1 MFKLLLA
8 LFTIFNISAII
19 ILLLSYVST
28 LLNNINISRL
38 ASAKICLPEFFS
50 CRPSFI
56 KCCVVSSLFI
66 FLDWLVFSGSYVSES
81 GMAGNI
87 ILAKF
92 TATFAGI
99 WAGLFVLAIIFEIGM
114 KFIKDQKYDLR
125 DVFLP
130 LTVRTVWYI
139 LLTFIIV

>member
-8 LFTIFNISAII
+8 FFTIFNISAII
-19 ILLLSYVST
+19 ILLLSCVSV
-28 LLNNINISRL
+28 LLNNINVSRL
-38 ASAKICLPEFFS
+38 ASAKICLPDFFA

-56 KCCVVSSLFI
+56 KCCVVSSLFM

-92 TATFAGI
+92 TATFTGI
-99 WAGLFVLAIIFEIGM
+99 WAALIVLAIIFEIGM
-114 KFIKDQKYDLR
+114 KFIKDQKYDLK

-130 LTVRTVWYI
+130 LIIRTVWC
-139 LLTFIIV
+139 LVLTFIIV